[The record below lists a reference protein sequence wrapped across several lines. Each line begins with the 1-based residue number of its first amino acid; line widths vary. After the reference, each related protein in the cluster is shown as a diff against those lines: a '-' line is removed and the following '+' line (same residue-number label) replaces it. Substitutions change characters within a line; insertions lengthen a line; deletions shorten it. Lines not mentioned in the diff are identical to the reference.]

1 MIKELRL
8 QNYALA
14 KDIHIEFDS
23 GLNIIT
29 GESGAGKS
37 VIISAIDLLTWL
49 TCQSGFYSLW

>member
-14 KDIHIEFDS
+14 KDIHIEFDK

-29 GESGAGKS
+29 GESGDGKS
-37 VIISAIDLLTWL
+37 SYLNLK
-49 TCQSGFYSLW
+49 